1 MTKPLLSLAVSIQL
15 LAVSLTAQAQNAE
28 LEAFVDGIAAEHV
41 GNTLVG
47 LSVGVSR
54 GEEILLHKSYGL
66 ANIEWQVPMPLN
78 AVHEIGSVT
87 KQFTAVAMLQL
98 YGQERLDLN
107 ADISAYLPDFDTQ
120 GRSIPVRRLLDHTS
134 GMKGY
139 TEIEEFFELFS
150 RDAPRDELLRMIE
163 RYPFDFEPGE
173 ALIYNNSAYFL
184 MGLIIEEIT
193 GQSYEDYLMEHVFP
207 LAGMGNSSYCS
218 NKTITPNKASG
229 YGLDSDEF
237 VIANYHNHTW
247 PYAAGSLCS
256 TVADLLAWNQALH
269 HGEVLSPAL
278 YDMLITP
285 VPLNDGTEVHYAMG
299 VTHYDHPTGRVIEH
313 GGAIDGFLSHSR
325 YYPDEDVTV
334 VVLQNTGAPPGP
346 AAVANQIGEQ
356 LFGTPMALTPRL
368 YEGDLARYEGTYEG
382 AARGATLSIQIT
394 AADGALQSART
405 VRDRELPP
413 DTLNYLEGDTF
424 FEGSNRFIFDEAA
437 GGEIGKLRLAGP
449 SNHYVLERVSE

>member
-1 MTKPLLSLAVSIQL
+1 MNRPLRSLSLPILAL
-15 LAVSLTAQAQNAE
+15 LISSTTFSQSSD
-28 LEAFVDGIAAEHV
+28 LESFVDGVASEHV
-41 GNTLVG
+41 GSTLVG

-54 GEEILLHKSYGL
+54 GEEILLNKSYGL

-78 AVHEIGSVT
+78 AIHEIGSVT

-107 ADISAYLPDFDTQ
+107 ADISEYLPNFDTQ
-120 GRSIPVRRLLDHTS
+120 GRSIPVRRLMDHTS

-163 RYPFDFEPGE
+163 RHPFDFEPGE

-193 GQSYEDYLMEHVFP
+193 GQSYEDYLVQHVFP
-207 LAGMGNSSYCS
+207 LAGMGDSSYCS
-218 NKTITPNKASG
+218 NKTITSNKASG
-229 YGLDSDEF
+229 YGLEGDEF

-269 HGEVLSPAL
+269 HGNVLSPAL
-278 YDMLITP
+278 YNMLITP

-299 VTHYDHPTGRVIEH
+299 LTHYDHPTGRVIEH
-313 GGAIDGFLSHSR
+313 GGGIDGFLSHSR

-356 LFGTPMALTPRL
+356 LFGTPMALTPQQ
-368 YEGDLARYEGTYEG
+368 YGGDLARYEGRYEG
-382 AARGATLSIQIT
+382 AARGATLSIQIA
-394 AADGALQSART
+394 AADGALQSTVT

-413 DTLNYLEGDTF
+413 DTLNYLGGDTF
-424 FEGSNRFIFDEAA
+424 FEGSNRFIFDGSA
-437 GGEIGKLRLAGP
+437 GGGFGKLRLAGP